1 MHSTMSVGKE
11 EGEDGKNETTTLVD
25 QKQPWVTNVLKEED
39 KHPFACLDWHKN
51 GLHTCIDSISSTPAT
66 RILMVFLNYYCQQYS
81 TIEYAVI
88 LSIFEEI
95 NTQSPTITTVSCCFA
110 LVLDVI
116 VTVVG
121 VLAA

>member
-66 RILMVFLNYYCQQYS
+66 RILMVFLIIIACNIRIRC
-81 TIEYAVI
+81 TRYAVI

-95 NTQSPTITTVSCCFA
+95 NTQLSYNNNGELLLCSCA
-110 LVLDVI
+110 
-116 VTVVG
+116 
-121 VLAA
+121 